1 MVNAT
6 KQLILF
12 LALWLTAG
20 ATHLVK
26 ANGVTFRASAPSAVV
41 MGQQFQ
47 LTYTVNTEGAS
58 SLRTPD
64 LSDFEVLMGP
74 SSSVSRSM
82 QIVNGQMSSSYSQTF
97 TYVLMPKKEG
107 TFNIGPGSIKIKNAN
122 YSSNSLVIKVLP
134 PDKAGS
140 AGGGRSGGAAAGA
153 AGAGASQGSTSVGA
167 NELFVRMNV
176 ANRSVYEQEGILV
189 TFKIYSLYDVDLDD
203 IKFPEFEGFLAQ
215 DIELNPQWTLENY
228 NGRNY
233 RTAVFKQTI
242 LYPQRSGKI
251 TIGSGRFDAIAHVRV
266 KQRSGS
272 IFDELMGGGYQDIRK
287 VLTTAPVTID
297 VKPLPSGKPESFNG
311 AVGGYTMKATINSNQ
326 AKTNEAVT
334 VTVTLTGNGNIKL
347 AKNPTVTFPNDFEVY
362 DPKVETNIRTTASGS
377 SGTKTIE
384 YIAIPRYA
392 GDFEIPAI
400 RFSYFDP
407 RNGSYKTLTSEPFKL
422 HVEKGPEGAASPA
435 VSNYG
440 SQEDVKYLSKDIRY
454 IKTSSP
460 HFVNSRGDIFFG
472 SFTYVL
478 AYVLIALLF
487 AVFFVIYRKQMK
499 ENADLAFVR
508 TKRANKVALRR
519 LKTAEKLMKEGRK
532 EDFYDEI
539 FRTLWGYLSD
549 KLNIPQADLTRENVG
564 NELATFGADETLAK
578 DLMQILDTCEF
589 ARYAPSQ
596 ASDTLDT
603 LYRQTADAIGR
614 MENLTK
620 H

>member
-1 MVNAT
+1 MVKAT
-6 KQLILF
+6 KQVILL

-20 ATHLVK
+20 AMHLMK
-26 ANGVTFRASAPSAVV
+26 ADGVTFRASAPSAVV

-47 LTYTVNTEGAS
+47 LTYTVNTEGAT

-64 LSDFEVLMGP
+64 LSAFEVLMGP

-82 QIVNGQMSSSYSQTF
+82 QIINGQTSSSYSQTF

-122 YSSNSLVIKVLP
+122 YSSNSLVVKVLP

-140 AGGGRSGGAAAGA
+140 ASGGGRSSSGSSGG
-153 AGAGASQGSTSVGA
+153 GASQGSTSVGT

-176 ANRSVYEQEGILV
+176 SNRSVYEQEGFLV

-215 DIELNPQWTLENY
+215 DIDLNPQWTLENY

-251 TIGSGRFDAIAHVRV
+251 TIGAGRFNAIAHVRV
-266 KQRSGS
+266 KRSGS
-272 IFDELMGGGYQDIRK
+272 LFDELMGGGYQDIRK
-287 VLTTAPVTID
+287 VLTTAPVTVD

-334 VTVTLTGNGNIKL
+334 ITVTLTGNGNIKL

-362 DPKVETNIRTTASGS
+362 DPKVETNIRTTTSGS

-384 YIAIPRYA
+384 YIAVPRYA

-407 RNGSYKTLTSEPFKL
+407 RSGSYKTLTSEPFKL

-440 SQEDVKYLSKDIRY
+440 SQESVKYLSKDIRY
-454 IKTSSP
+454 IKTSHP
-460 HFVNSRGDIFFG
+460 HFVNARGEIFFG

-519 LKTAEKLMKEGRK
+519 LKTAEKLMKAGSREA
-532 EDFYDEI
+532 FYDEI
-539 FRTLWGYLSD
+539 SRTLWGYLSD

-564 NELATFGADETLAK
+564 NELASFGADETLAK

-596 ASDTLDT
+596 ASDALDT

-614 MENLTK
+614 MENIIK

>member
-1 MVNAT
+1 MVKAT
-6 KQLILF
+6 KQVILL

-20 ATHLVK
+20 AMHLMK
-26 ANGVTFRASAPSAVV
+26 ADGVTFRASAPSAVV

-47 LTYTVNTEGAS
+47 LTYTVNTEGAT

-64 LSDFEVLMGP
+64 LSAFEVLMGP

-82 QIVNGQMSSSYSQTF
+82 QIINGQTSSSYSQTF

-122 YSSNSLVIKVLP
+122 YSSNSLVVKVLP

-140 AGGGRSGGAAAGA
+140 ASGGGRSSGGSSG
-153 AGAGASQGSTSVGA
+153 GGASQGSTSVGT

-176 ANRSVYEQEGILV
+176 SNRSVYEQEGFLV

-215 DIELNPQWTLENY
+215 DIDLNPQWTLENY

-251 TIGSGRFDAIAHVRV
+251 TIGAGRFNAIAHVRV
-266 KQRSGS
+266 KRSGS
-272 IFDELMGGGYQDIRK
+272 LFDELMGGGYQDIRK
-287 VLTTAPVTID
+287 VLTTAPVTVD

-334 VTVTLTGNGNIKL
+334 ITVTLTGNGNIKL

-362 DPKVETNIRTTASGS
+362 DPKVETNIRTTTSGS

-384 YIAIPRYA
+384 YIAVPRYA

-407 RNGSYKTLTSEPFKL
+407 RSGSYKTLTSEPFKL

-440 SQEDVKYLSKDIRY
+440 SQESVKYLSKDIHY
-454 IKTSSP
+454 IKTSRP
-460 HFVNSRGDIFFG
+460 HFVNARGEIFFG

-519 LKTAEKLMKEGRK
+519 LKTAEKLMKAGSREA
-532 EDFYDEI
+532 FYDEI
-539 FRTLWGYLSD
+539 SRTLWGYLSD

-564 NELATFGADETLAK
+564 NELASFGADETLAK

-596 ASDTLDT
+596 ASDALDT

>member
-1 MVNAT
+1 M
-6 KQLILF
+6 
-12 LALWLTAG
+12 
-20 ATHLVK
+20 HLMK
-26 ANGVTFRASAPSAVV
+26 ADGVTFRASAPSAVV

-47 LTYTVNTEGAS
+47 LTYTVNTEGAT

-64 LSDFEVLMGP
+64 LSAFEVLMGP

-82 QIVNGQMSSSYSQTF
+82 QIINGQTSSSYSQTF

-122 YSSNSLVIKVLP
+122 YSSNSLVVKVLP

-140 AGGGRSGGAAAGA
+140 ASGGGRSNGGSGS
-153 AGAGASQGSTSVGA
+153 GGASQGSTSVGT

-176 ANRSVYEQEGILV
+176 SNRSIYEQEGFLV

-215 DIELNPQWTLENY
+215 DIDLNPQWTLENY

-251 TIGSGRFDAIAHVRV
+251 TIGAGRFNAIAHVRV
-266 KQRSGS
+266 KRSGS
-272 IFDELMGGGYQDIRK
+272 LFDELMGGGYQDIRK
-287 VLTTAPVTID
+287 VLTTAPVTVD

-334 VTVTLTGNGNIKL
+334 ITVTLTGNGNIKL

-362 DPKVETNIRTTASGS
+362 DPKVETNIRTTTSGS

-384 YIAIPRYA
+384 YIAVPRYA

-407 RNGSYKTLTSEPFKL
+407 RSGSYKTLTSEPFKL

-440 SQEDVKYLSKDIRY
+440 SQESVKYLSKDIRY
-454 IKTSSP
+454 IKTSHP
-460 HFVNSRGDIFFG
+460 HFVNARGEIFFG

-519 LKTAEKLMKEGRK
+519 LKTAEKLMKAGSREA
-532 EDFYDEI
+532 FYDEI
-539 FRTLWGYLSD
+539 SRTLWGYLSD

-564 NELATFGADETLAK
+564 NELASFGADETLAK

-596 ASDTLDT
+596 ASDALDT

-614 MENLTK
+614 MENIIK

>member
-1 MVNAT
+1 MVKAT
-6 KQLILF
+6 KQVILL

-20 ATHLVK
+20 AMHLMK
-26 ANGVTFRASAPSAVV
+26 ADGVTFRASAPSAVV

-47 LTYTVNTEGAS
+47 LTYTVNTEGAT

-64 LSDFEVLMGP
+64 LSNFEVLMGP

-82 QIVNGQMSSSYSQTF
+82 QIINGQTSSSYSQTF

-122 YSSNSLVIKVLP
+122 YSSNSLVVKVLP

-140 AGGGRSGGAAAGA
+140 ASGGGRSSGGSG
-153 AGAGASQGSTSVGA
+153 GGGASQGSTSVGT

-176 ANRSVYEQEGILV
+176 SNRSVYEQEGFLV

-215 DIELNPQWTLENY
+215 DIDLNPQWTLENY

-266 KQRSGS
+266 KRSGS
-272 IFDELMGGGYQDIRK
+272 LFDELMGGGYQDIRK
-287 VLTTAPVTID
+287 ILTTAPVTVD

-334 VTVTLTGNGNIKL
+334 ITVTLTGNGNIKL

-362 DPKVETNIRTTASGS
+362 DPKVETNIRTTTSGS

-384 YIAIPRYA
+384 YIAVPRYA

-400 RFSYFDP
+400 HFSYFDP
-407 RNGSYKTLTSEPFKL
+407 RSGSYKTLTSESFKL

-440 SQEDVKYLSKDIRY
+440 SQESVKYLSKDIRY
-454 IKTSSP
+454 IKTSRP
-460 HFVNSRGDIFFG
+460 HFVNARGEIFFG

-519 LKTAEKLMKEGRK
+519 LKTAEKLMKEGSR
-532 EDFYDEI
+532 EAFYDEI
-539 FRTLWGYLSD
+539 SRTLWGYLSD
-549 KLNIPQADLTRENVG
+549 KLNIPQADLTRENIG
-564 NELATFGADETLAK
+564 NELASFGADETLAK

-596 ASDTLDT
+596 ASDALDT

-614 MENLTK
+614 MENIIK

>member
-1 MVNAT
+1 MVKAT
-6 KQLILF
+6 KQVILL

-20 ATHLVK
+20 AMHLMK
-26 ANGVTFRASAPSAVV
+26 ADGVTFRASAPSAVV

-47 LTYTVNTEGAS
+47 LTYTVNTEGAT

-64 LSDFEVLMGP
+64 LSAFEVLMGP

-82 QIVNGQMSSSYSQTF
+82 QIINGQTSSSYSQTF

-122 YSSNSLVIKVLP
+122 YSSNSLVVKVLP

-140 AGGGRSGGAAAGA
+140 ASGGGRSSSGSSGG
-153 AGAGASQGSTSVGA
+153 GASQGSTSVGT

-176 ANRSVYEQEGILV
+176 SNRSVYEQEGFLV

-215 DIELNPQWTLENY
+215 DIDLNPQWTLENY

-266 KQRSGS
+266 KRSGS
-272 IFDELMGGGYQDIRK
+272 LFDELMGGGYQDIRK

-334 VTVTLTGNGNIKL
+334 ITVTLTGNGNIKL

-362 DPKVETNIRTTASGS
+362 DPKVETNIRTTTSGS

-384 YIAIPRYA
+384 YIAVPRYA

-407 RNGSYKTLTSEPFKL
+407 RSGSYKTLTSEPFKL

-440 SQEDVKYLSKDIRY
+440 SQESVKYLSKDIRY
-454 IKTSSP
+454 IKTSRP
-460 HFVNSRGDIFFG
+460 HFVNARGEIFFG

-519 LKTAEKLMKEGRK
+519 LKTAEKLMKEGSR
-532 EDFYDEI
+532 EAFYDEI
-539 FRTLWGYLSD
+539 SRTLWGYLSD
-549 KLNIPQADLTRENVG
+549 KLNIPQADLTRENIG
-564 NELATFGADETLAK
+564 NELASFGADETLAK

-596 ASDTLDT
+596 ASDALDT

-614 MENLTK
+614 MENIIK

>member
-1 MVNAT
+1 MVKAT
-6 KQLILF
+6 KQVILL

-20 ATHLVK
+20 AMHLMK
-26 ANGVTFRASAPSAVV
+26 ADGVTFRASAPSAVV

-47 LTYTVNTEGAS
+47 LTYTVNTEGAT

-64 LSDFEVLMGP
+64 LSAFDVLMGP

-82 QIVNGQMSSSYSQTF
+82 QIINGQMSSSYSQTF

-140 AGGGRSGGAAAGA
+140 ASGGGRSSGGSSG
-153 AGAGASQGSTSVGA
+153 GGASQGSTSVGT

-176 ANRSVYEQEGILV
+176 SNRSVYEQEGFLV

-215 DIELNPQWTLENY
+215 DIDLNPQWTLENY

-251 TIGSGRFDAIAHVRV
+251 TIGAGRFNAIAHVRV
-266 KQRSGS
+266 KRSGS
-272 IFDELMGGGYQDIRK
+272 LFDELMGGGYQDIRK
-287 VLTTAPVTID
+287 VLTTAPVTVD

-334 VTVTLTGNGNIKL
+334 ITVTLTGNGNIKL

-362 DPKVETNIRTTASGS
+362 DPKVETNIRTTTSGS

-384 YIAIPRYA
+384 YIAVPRYA

-407 RNGSYKTLTSEPFKL
+407 RSGSYKTLTSEPFKL

-440 SQEDVKYLSKDIRY
+440 SQESVKYLSKDIRY
-454 IKTSSP
+454 IKTSRP
-460 HFVNSRGDIFFG
+460 HFVNARGEIFFG

-519 LKTAEKLMKEGRK
+519 LKTAEKLMKEDRK

-564 NELATFGADETLAK
+564 NELASFGADETLAK

-596 ASDTLDT
+596 ASDALDT

-614 MENLTK
+614 MENIIK

>member
-1 MVNAT
+1 MVKAT
-6 KQLILF
+6 KQVILL

-20 ATHLVK
+20 AMHLMK
-26 ANGVTFRASAPSAVV
+26 ADGVTFRASAPSAVV

-47 LTYTVNTEGAS
+47 LTYTVNTEGAT

-64 LSDFEVLMGP
+64 LSAFEVLMGP

-82 QIVNGQMSSSYSQTF
+82 QIINGQTSSSYSQTF

-122 YSSNSLVIKVLP
+122 YSSNSLVVKVLP

-140 AGGGRSGGAAAGA
+140 ASGGGRSSGGSGS
-153 AGAGASQGSTSVGA
+153 GGASQGSTSVGT

-176 ANRSVYEQEGILV
+176 SNRSVYEQEGFLV

-215 DIELNPQWTLENY
+215 DIDLNPQWTLENY

-251 TIGSGRFDAIAHVRV
+251 TIGAGRFNAIAHVRV
-266 KQRSGS
+266 KRSGS
-272 IFDELMGGGYQDIRK
+272 LFDELMGGGYQDIRK
-287 VLTTAPVTID
+287 VLTTAPVTVD

-334 VTVTLTGNGNIKL
+334 ITVTLTGNGNIKL

-362 DPKVETNIRTTASGS
+362 DPKVETNIRTTTSGS

-384 YIAIPRYA
+384 YIAVPRYA

-407 RNGSYKTLTSEPFKL
+407 RSGSYKTLTSEPFKL

-440 SQEDVKYLSKDIRY
+440 SQESVKYLSKDIRY
-454 IKTSSP
+454 IKTARP
-460 HFVNSRGDIFFG
+460 HFVNARGEIFFG

-519 LKTAEKLMKEGRK
+519 LKTAEKLMKEDRK

-564 NELATFGADETLAK
+564 NELASFGADETLAK

-596 ASDTLDT
+596 ASDALDT

-614 MENLTK
+614 MENIIK

>member
-1 MVNAT
+1 MVKAT
-6 KQLILF
+6 KQVILL

-20 ATHLVK
+20 AMHLMK
-26 ANGVTFRASAPSAVV
+26 ADGVTFRASAPSAVV

-47 LTYTVNTEGAS
+47 LTYTVNTEGAT

-64 LSDFEVLMGP
+64 LSAFEVLMGP

-82 QIVNGQMSSSYSQTF
+82 QIINGQTSSSYSQTF

-122 YSSNSLVIKVLP
+122 YSSNSLVVKVLP

-140 AGGGRSGGAAAGA
+140 ASGGGRSSGGSGS
-153 AGAGASQGSTSVGA
+153 GGASQGSTSVGT

-176 ANRSVYEQEGILV
+176 SNRSIYEQEGFLV

-215 DIELNPQWTLENY
+215 DIDLNPQWTLENY

-251 TIGSGRFDAIAHVRV
+251 TIGAGRFNAIAHVRV
-266 KQRSGS
+266 KRSGS
-272 IFDELMGGGYQDIRK
+272 LFDELMGGGYQDIRK
-287 VLTTAPVTID
+287 VLTTAPVTVD

-334 VTVTLTGNGNIKL
+334 ITVTLTGNGNIKL

-362 DPKVETNIRTTASGS
+362 DPKVETNIRTTTSGS

-384 YIAIPRYA
+384 YIAVPRYA

-400 RFSYFDP
+400 HFSYFDP
-407 RNGSYKTLTSEPFKL
+407 RSGSYKTLTSEPFKL

-440 SQEDVKYLSKDIRY
+440 SQESVKYLSKDIRY
-454 IKTSSP
+454 IKTSRP
-460 HFVNSRGDIFFG
+460 HFVNARGEIFFG

-519 LKTAEKLMKEGRK
+519 LKTAEKLMKAGSREA
-532 EDFYDEI
+532 FYDEI
-539 FRTLWGYLSD
+539 SRTLWGYLSD

-564 NELATFGADETLAK
+564 NELASFGADETLAK

-596 ASDTLDT
+596 ASDALDT

-614 MENLTK
+614 MENIIK

>member
-1 MVNAT
+1 MVKAT
-6 KQLILF
+6 KQVILL

-20 ATHLVK
+20 AMHLMK
-26 ANGVTFRASAPSAVV
+26 ADGVTFRASAPSAVV

-47 LTYTVNTEGAS
+47 LTYTVNTEGAT

-64 LSDFEVLMGP
+64 LSAFEVLMGP

-82 QIVNGQMSSSYSQTF
+82 QIINGQTSSSYSQTF

-122 YSSNSLVIKVLP
+122 YSSNSLVVKVLP

-140 AGGGRSGGAAAGA
+140 ASGGGRSSSGSSGG
-153 AGAGASQGSTSVGA
+153 GASQGSTSVGT

-176 ANRSVYEQEGILV
+176 SNRSVYEQEGFLV

-215 DIELNPQWTLENY
+215 DIDLNPQWTLENY

-251 TIGSGRFDAIAHVRV
+251 TIGAGRFDAIAHVRV
-266 KQRSGS
+266 KRSGS
-272 IFDELMGGGYQDIRK
+272 LFDELMGGGYQDIRK
-287 VLTTAPVTID
+287 ILTTAPVTVD

-334 VTVTLTGNGNIKL
+334 ITVTLTGNGNIKL

-362 DPKVETNIRTTASGS
+362 DPKVETNIRTTTSGS

-384 YIAIPRYA
+384 YIAVPRYA

-407 RNGSYKTLTSEPFKL
+407 RSGSYKTLTSEPFKL

-440 SQEDVKYLSKDIRY
+440 SQESVKYLSKDIRY
-454 IKTSSP
+454 IKTSRP
-460 HFVNSRGDIFFG
+460 HFVNARGEIFFG

-519 LKTAEKLMKEGRK
+519 LKTAEKLMKAGSREA
-532 EDFYDEI
+532 FYDEI
-539 FRTLWGYLSD
+539 SRTLWGYLSD

-564 NELATFGADETLAK
+564 NELASFGADETLAK

-596 ASDTLDT
+596 ASDALDT

-614 MENLTK
+614 MENIIK

>member
-1 MVNAT
+1 MVKAT
-6 KQLILF
+6 KQVILL

-20 ATHLVK
+20 AMHLMK
-26 ANGVTFRASAPSAVV
+26 ADGVTFRASAPSAVV

-47 LTYTVNTEGAS
+47 LTYTVNTEGAT

-64 LSDFEVLMGP
+64 LSAFEVLMGP

-82 QIVNGQMSSSYSQTF
+82 QIINGQTSSSYSQTF

-122 YSSNSLVIKVLP
+122 YSSNSLVVKVLP

-140 AGGGRSGGAAAGA
+140 ASGGGRSSSGSSGG
-153 AGAGASQGSTSVGA
+153 GASQGSTSVGT

-176 ANRSVYEQEGILV
+176 SNRSIYEQEGFLV

-215 DIELNPQWTLENY
+215 DIDLNPQWTLENY

-251 TIGSGRFDAIAHVRV
+251 TIGAGRFNAIAHVRV
-266 KQRSGS
+266 KRSGS
-272 IFDELMGGGYQDIRK
+272 LFDELMGGGYQDIRK
-287 VLTTAPVTID
+287 ILTTAPVTVD

-334 VTVTLTGNGNIKL
+334 ITVTLTGNGNIKL

-362 DPKVETNIRTTASGS
+362 DPKVETNIRTTTSGS

-384 YIAIPRYA
+384 YIAVPRYA

-407 RNGSYKTLTSEPFKL
+407 RSGSYKTLTSEPFKL

-440 SQEDVKYLSKDIRY
+440 SQESVKYLSKDIRY
-454 IKTSSP
+454 IKTSRP
-460 HFVNSRGDIFFG
+460 HFVNARGEIFFG

-519 LKTAEKLMKEGRK
+519 LKTAEKLMKAGSREA
-532 EDFYDEI
+532 FYDEI
-539 FRTLWGYLSD
+539 SRTLWGYLSD

-564 NELATFGADETLAK
+564 NELASFGADETLAK

-596 ASDTLDT
+596 ASDALDT

-614 MENLTK
+614 MENIIK

>member
-1 MVNAT
+1 MVKAT
-6 KQLILF
+6 KQVILL

-20 ATHLVK
+20 AMHLMK
-26 ANGVTFRASAPSAVV
+26 ADGVTFRASAPSAVV

-47 LTYTVNTEGAS
+47 LTYTVNTEGAT

-64 LSDFEVLMGP
+64 LSAFDVLMGP

-82 QIVNGQMSSSYSQTF
+82 QIINGQTSSSYSQTF

-122 YSSNSLVIKVLP
+122 YSSNSLVVKVLP

-140 AGGGRSGGAAAGA
+140 ASGGGRSSGGSG
-153 AGAGASQGSTSVGA
+153 GGGASQGSTSVGT

-176 ANRSVYEQEGILV
+176 SNRSIYEQEGFLV

-215 DIELNPQWTLENY
+215 DIDLNPQWTLENY

-251 TIGSGRFDAIAHVRV
+251 TIGAGRFNAIAHVRV
-266 KQRSGS
+266 KRSGS
-272 IFDELMGGGYQDIRK
+272 LFDELMGGGYQDIRK
-287 VLTTAPVTID
+287 VLTTAPVTVD

-334 VTVTLTGNGNIKL
+334 ITVTLTGNGNIKL

-362 DPKVETNIRTTASGS
+362 DPKVETNIRTTTSGS

-384 YIAIPRYA
+384 YIAVPRYA

-407 RNGSYKTLTSEPFKL
+407 RSGSYKTLTSEPFNL

-440 SQEDVKYLSKDIRY
+440 SQESVKYLSKDIRY
-454 IKTSSP
+454 IKTSRP
-460 HFVNSRGDIFFG
+460 HFVNARGEIFFG

-519 LKTAEKLMKEGRK
+519 LKTAEKLMKAGSREA
-532 EDFYDEI
+532 FYDEI
-539 FRTLWGYLSD
+539 SRTLWGYLSD

-564 NELATFGADETLAK
+564 NELASFGADETLAK

-596 ASDTLDT
+596 ASDALDT

-614 MENLTK
+614 MENIIK

>member
-1 MVNAT
+1 MVKAT
-6 KQLILF
+6 KQVILL

-20 ATHLVK
+20 AMHLMK
-26 ANGVTFRASAPSAVV
+26 ADGVTFRASAPSAVV

-47 LTYTVNTEGAS
+47 LTYTVNTEGAT

-64 LSDFEVLMGP
+64 LSAFEVLMGP

-82 QIVNGQMSSSYSQTF
+82 QIINGQTSSSYSQTF

-122 YSSNSLVIKVLP
+122 YSSNSLVVKVLP

-140 AGGGRSGGAAAGA
+140 ASGGGRSSGGSSG
-153 AGAGASQGSTSVGA
+153 GGASQGSTSVGT

-176 ANRSVYEQEGILV
+176 SNRSVYEQEGFLV

-215 DIELNPQWTLENY
+215 DIDLNPQWTLENY

-251 TIGSGRFDAIAHVRV
+251 TIGAGRFNAIAHVRV
-266 KQRSGS
+266 KRSGS
-272 IFDELMGGGYQDIRK
+272 LFDELMGGGYQDIRK
-287 VLTTAPVTID
+287 VLTTAPVTVD

-334 VTVTLTGNGNIKL
+334 ITVTLTGNGNIKL

-362 DPKVETNIRTTASGS
+362 DPKVETNIRTTTSGS

-384 YIAIPRYA
+384 YIAVPRYA

-407 RNGSYKTLTSEPFKL
+407 RSGSYKTLTSEPFKL

-440 SQEDVKYLSKDIRY
+440 SQESVKYLSKDIRY
-454 IKTSSP
+454 IKTSRP
-460 HFVNSRGDIFFG
+460 HFVNARGEIFFG

-519 LKTAEKLMKEGRK
+519 LKTAEKLMKEGSR
-532 EDFYDEI
+532 EAFYDEI
-539 FRTLWGYLSD
+539 SRTLWGYLSD

-564 NELATFGADETLAK
+564 NELASFGADETLAK

-596 ASDTLDT
+596 ASDALDT

-614 MENLTK
+614 MENIIK

>member
-1 MVNAT
+1 MVKAT
-6 KQLILF
+6 KQVILL

-20 ATHLVK
+20 AMHLMK
-26 ANGVTFRASAPSAVV
+26 ADGVTFRASAPSAVV

-47 LTYTVNTEGAS
+47 LTYTVNTEGAT

-64 LSDFEVLMGP
+64 LSAFEVLMGP

-82 QIVNGQMSSSYSQTF
+82 QIINGQTSSSYSQTF

-122 YSSNSLVIKVLP
+122 YSSNSLVVKVLP

-140 AGGGRSGGAAAGA
+140 ASGGGRSNGGSG
-153 AGAGASQGSTSVGA
+153 GGGASQGSTSVGT

-176 ANRSVYEQEGILV
+176 SNRSVYEQEGFLV

-215 DIELNPQWTLENY
+215 DIDLNPQWTLENY

-251 TIGSGRFDAIAHVRV
+251 TIGAGRFNAIAHVRV
-266 KQRSGS
+266 KRSGS
-272 IFDELMGGGYQDIRK
+272 LFDELMGGGYQDIRK
-287 VLTTAPVTID
+287 VLTTAPVTVD

-334 VTVTLTGNGNIKL
+334 ITVTLTGNGNIKL

-362 DPKVETNIRTTASGS
+362 DPKVETNIRTTTSGS

-384 YIAIPRYA
+384 YIAVPRYA

-407 RNGSYKTLTSEPFKL
+407 RSGSYKTLTSEPFKL
-422 HVEKGPEGAASPA
+422 HVEKGPEGAAAPT

-440 SQEDVKYLSKDIRY
+440 SQESVKYLSKDIRY
-454 IKTSSP
+454 IKTSRP
-460 HFVNSRGDIFFG
+460 HFVNARGEIFFG

-519 LKTAEKLMKEGRK
+519 LKTAEKLMKAGSREA
-532 EDFYDEI
+532 FYDEI
-539 FRTLWGYLSD
+539 SRTLWGYLSD

-564 NELATFGADETLAK
+564 NELASFGADETLAK

-596 ASDTLDT
+596 ASDALDT

-614 MENLTK
+614 MENIIK

>member
-1 MVNAT
+1 MVKAT
-6 KQLILF
+6 KQVILL

-20 ATHLVK
+20 AMHLMK
-26 ANGVTFRASAPSAVV
+26 ADGVTFRASAPSAVV

-47 LTYTVNTEGAS
+47 LTYTVNTEGAT

-64 LSDFEVLMGP
+64 LSAFEVLMGP

-82 QIVNGQMSSSYSQTF
+82 QIINGQTSSSYSQTF

-122 YSSNSLVIKVLP
+122 YSSNSLVVKVLP

-140 AGGGRSGGAAAGA
+140 ASGGGRSSSGSSGG
-153 AGAGASQGSTSVGA
+153 GASQGSTSVGT

-176 ANRSVYEQEGILV
+176 SNRSVYEQEGFLV

-215 DIELNPQWTLENY
+215 DIDLNPQWTLENY

-251 TIGSGRFDAIAHVRV
+251 TIGAGRFNAIAHVRV
-266 KQRSGS
+266 KRSGS
-272 IFDELMGGGYQDIRK
+272 LFDELMGGGYQDIRK
-287 VLTTAPVTID
+287 VLTTAPVTVD

-334 VTVTLTGNGNIKL
+334 ITVTLTGNGNIKL

-362 DPKVETNIRTTASGS
+362 DPKVETNIRTTTSGS

-384 YIAIPRYA
+384 YIAVPRYA

-407 RNGSYKTLTSEPFKL
+407 RSGSYKTLTSEPFKL

-440 SQEDVKYLSKDIRY
+440 SQESVKYLSKDIRY
-454 IKTSSP
+454 IKTSRP
-460 HFVNSRGDIFFG
+460 HFVNARGEIFFG

-519 LKTAEKLMKEGRK
+519 LKTAEKLMKAGSREA
-532 EDFYDEI
+532 FYDEI
-539 FRTLWGYLSD
+539 SRTLWGYLSD

-564 NELATFGADETLAK
+564 NELASFGADETLAK

-596 ASDTLDT
+596 ASDALDT

-614 MENLTK
+614 MENIIK

>member
-1 MVNAT
+1 MVKAT
-6 KQLILF
+6 KQVILL

-20 ATHLVK
+20 AMHLMK
-26 ANGVTFRASAPSAVV
+26 ADGVTFRASAPSAVV

-47 LTYTVNTEGAS
+47 LTYTVNTEGAT

-64 LSDFEVLMGP
+64 LSAFEVLMGP

-82 QIVNGQMSSSYSQTF
+82 QIINGQTSSSYSQTF

-122 YSSNSLVIKVLP
+122 YSSNSLVVKVLP
-134 PDKAGS
+134 PDKASS
-140 AGGGRSGGAAAGA
+140 ASGGGRSSSGSSGG
-153 AGAGASQGSTSVGA
+153 GASQGSTSVGT

-176 ANRSVYEQEGILV
+176 SNRSVYEQEGFLV

-215 DIELNPQWTLENY
+215 DIDLNPQWTLENY

-251 TIGSGRFDAIAHVRV
+251 TIGAGRFDAIAHVRV
-266 KQRSGS
+266 KRSGS
-272 IFDELMGGGYQDIRK
+272 LFDELMGGGYQDIRK
-287 VLTTAPVTID
+287 ILTTAPVTVD

-334 VTVTLTGNGNIKL
+334 ITVTLTGNGNIKL

-362 DPKVETNIRTTASGS
+362 DPKVETNIRTTTSGS

-384 YIAIPRYA
+384 YIAVPRYA

-407 RNGSYKTLTSEPFKL
+407 RSGSYKTLTSEPFKL

-440 SQEDVKYLSKDIRY
+440 SQESVKYLSKDIRY
-454 IKTSSP
+454 IKTSRP
-460 HFVNSRGDIFFG
+460 HFVNARGEIFFG

-519 LKTAEKLMKEGRK
+519 LKTAEKLMKAGSREA
-532 EDFYDEI
+532 FYDEI
-539 FRTLWGYLSD
+539 SRTLWGYLSD

-564 NELATFGADETLAK
+564 NELASFGADETLAK

-596 ASDTLDT
+596 ASDALDT

-614 MENLTK
+614 MENIIK

>member
-1 MVNAT
+1 MVKAT
-6 KQLILF
+6 KQVILL

-20 ATHLVK
+20 AMHLMK
-26 ANGVTFRASAPSAVV
+26 ADGVTFRASAPSAVV

-47 LTYTVNTEGAS
+47 LTYTVNTEGAT

-64 LSDFEVLMGP
+64 LSAFEVLMGP

-82 QIVNGQMSSSYSQTF
+82 QIINGQTSSSYSQTF

-122 YSSNSLVIKVLP
+122 YSSNSLVVKVLP

-140 AGGGRSGGAAAGA
+140 ASGGGRSSGGSSG
-153 AGAGASQGSTSVGA
+153 GGASQGSTSVGT

-176 ANRSVYEQEGILV
+176 SNRSVYEQEGFLV

-215 DIELNPQWTLENY
+215 DIDLNPQWTLENY

-251 TIGSGRFDAIAHVRV
+251 TIGAGRFNAIAHVRV
-266 KQRSGS
+266 KRSGS
-272 IFDELMGGGYQDIRK
+272 LFDELMGGGYQDIRK
-287 VLTTAPVTID
+287 VLTTAPVTVD

-334 VTVTLTGNGNIKL
+334 ITVTLTGNGNIKL

-362 DPKVETNIRTTASGS
+362 DPKVETNIRTTTSGS

-384 YIAIPRYA
+384 YIAVPRYA

-407 RNGSYKTLTSEPFKL
+407 RSGSYKTLTSEPFKL

-440 SQEDVKYLSKDIRY
+440 SQESVKYLSKDIRY
-454 IKTSSP
+454 IKTSRP
-460 HFVNSRGDIFFG
+460 HFVNARGEIFFG

-478 AYVLIALLF
+478 AYMLIALLF

-519 LKTAEKLMKEGRK
+519 LKTAEKLMKAGSREA
-532 EDFYDEI
+532 FYDEI
-539 FRTLWGYLSD
+539 SRTLWGYLSD

-564 NELATFGADETLAK
+564 NELASFGADETLAK

-596 ASDTLDT
+596 ASDALDT

-614 MENLTK
+614 MENIIK

>member
-1 MVNAT
+1 MVKAT
-6 KQLILF
+6 KQVILL

-20 ATHLVK
+20 AMHLMK
-26 ANGVTFRASAPSAVV
+26 ADGVTFRASAPSAVV

-47 LTYTVNTEGAS
+47 LTYTVNTEGAT

-64 LSDFEVLMGP
+64 LSAFEVLMGP

-82 QIVNGQMSSSYSQTF
+82 QIINGQTSSSYSQTF

-122 YSSNSLVIKVLP
+122 YSSNSLIVKVLP

-140 AGGGRSGGAAAGA
+140 ASGGGRSGGGS
-153 AGAGASQGSTSVGA
+153 GSGGASQGSTSVGT

-176 ANRSVYEQEGILV
+176 SNRSVYEQEGFLV

-215 DIELNPQWTLENY
+215 DIDLNPQWTLENY

-251 TIGSGRFDAIAHVRV
+251 TIGAGRFNAIAHVRV
-266 KQRSGS
+266 KRSGS
-272 IFDELMGGGYQDIRK
+272 LFDELMGGGYQDIRK
-287 VLTTAPVTID
+287 VLTTAPVTVD

-334 VTVTLTGNGNIKL
+334 ITVTLTGNGNIKL

-362 DPKVETNIRTTASGS
+362 DPKVETNIRTTTSGS

-384 YIAIPRYA
+384 YIAVPRYA

-407 RNGSYKTLTSEPFKL
+407 RSGSYKTLTSEPFKL

-440 SQEDVKYLSKDIRY
+440 SQESVKYLSKDIRY
-454 IKTSSP
+454 IKTSRP
-460 HFVNSRGDIFFG
+460 HFVNARGEIFFG

-519 LKTAEKLMKEGRK
+519 LKTAEKLMKAGSREA
-532 EDFYDEI
+532 FYDEI
-539 FRTLWGYLSD
+539 SRTLWGYLSD

-564 NELATFGADETLAK
+564 NELASFGADETLAK

-596 ASDTLDT
+596 ASDALDT

-614 MENLTK
+614 MENIIK

>member
-1 MVNAT
+1 MVKASAT
-6 KQLILF
+6 KQVILL

-20 ATHLVK
+20 AAHHMK
-26 ANGVTFRASAPSAVV
+26 ADGVTFKASAPNAVV

-58 SLRTPD
+58 SLLPSD

-107 TFNIGPGSIKIKNAN
+107 TFNIGPGSIKIKNAK

-140 AGGGRSGGAAAGA
+140 ASGGRSSGSSSSDNLA
-153 AGAGASQGSTSVGA
+153 QGSSGVGA

-189 TFKIYSLYDVDLDD
+189 TFKLYSLYDVDLDE

-228 NGRNY
+228 NGRND

-251 TIGSGRFDAIAHVRV
+251 TIGSGRFNAIAHVRV

-297 VKPLPSGKPESFNG
+297 VKSLPSGKPESFNG

-334 VTVTLTGNGNIKL
+334 ITVTLTGNGNIKL

-362 DPKVETNIRTTASGS
+362 DPKVETNIKTTAAGS

-384 YIAIPRYA
+384 YMAIPRYA

-407 RNGSYKTLTSEPFKL
+407 RSGSYKTLTSEPFKL
-422 HVEKGPEGAASPA
+422 HVEKGAGGSGAPV

-440 SQEDVKYLSKDIRY
+440 SQESVKYLGKDIRY
-454 IKTSSP
+454 IKTARP
-460 HFVNSRGDIFFG
+460 HFVNSRSDIFFG
-472 SFTYVL
+472 SFTYIL

-487 AVFFVIYRKQMK
+487 GVFFVIYRKQLK
-499 ENADLAFVR
+499 ENANVAFVR

-519 LKTAEKLMKEGRK
+519 LKTAEKLMKENNR
-532 EDFYDEI
+532 EAFYDEI

-549 KLNIPQADLTRENVG
+549 KLNIPQADLTRESVG
-564 NELATFGADETLAK
+564 NELTRFGADEALAK
-578 DLMQILDTCEF
+578 ELMQILDTCEF

-596 ASDTLDT
+596 ATDAPET
-603 LYRQTADAIGR
+603 LYRRTADAIGQ
-614 MENLTK
+614 MENIIK

>member
-1 MVNAT
+1 MVKAT
-6 KQLILF
+6 KQVILL

-20 ATHLVK
+20 AMHLMK
-26 ANGVTFRASAPSAVV
+26 ADGVTFRASAPSAVV

-47 LTYTVNTEGAS
+47 LTYTVNTEGAT

-64 LSDFEVLMGP
+64 LSAFEVLMGP

-82 QIVNGQMSSSYSQTF
+82 QIINGQTSSSYSQTF

-122 YSSNSLVIKVLP
+122 YSSNSLVVKVLP

-140 AGGGRSGGAAAGA
+140 ASGGGRSSGGSSG
-153 AGAGASQGSTSVGA
+153 GGASQGSTSVGT

-176 ANRSVYEQEGILV
+176 SNRSIYEQEGFLV

-215 DIELNPQWTLENY
+215 DIDLNPQWTLENY

-251 TIGSGRFDAIAHVRV
+251 TIGAGRFNAIAHVRV
-266 KQRSGS
+266 KRSGS
-272 IFDELMGGGYQDIRK
+272 LFDELMGGGYQDIRK
-287 VLTTAPVTID
+287 VLTTAPVTVD

-334 VTVTLTGNGNIKL
+334 ITVTLTGNGNIKL

-362 DPKVETNIRTTASGS
+362 DPKVETNIRTTTSGS

-384 YIAIPRYA
+384 YIAVPRYA

-407 RNGSYKTLTSEPFKL
+407 RSGSYKTLTSEPFKL

-440 SQEDVKYLSKDIRY
+440 SQESVKYLSKDIHY
-454 IKTSSP
+454 IKTSRP
-460 HFVNSRGDIFFG
+460 HFVNARGEIFFG

-519 LKTAEKLMKEGRK
+519 LKTAEKLMKAGSREA
-532 EDFYDEI
+532 FYDEI
-539 FRTLWGYLSD
+539 SRTLWGYLSD

-564 NELATFGADETLAK
+564 NELASFGADETLAK

-596 ASDTLDT
+596 ASDALDT

>member
-1 MVNAT
+1 M
-6 KQLILF
+6 
-12 LALWLTAG
+12 
-20 ATHLVK
+20 
-26 ANGVTFRASAPSAVV
+26 
-41 MGQQFQ
+41 
-47 LTYTVNTEGAS
+47 
-58 SLRTPD
+58 
-64 LSDFEVLMGP
+64 
-74 SSSVSRSM
+74 
-82 QIVNGQMSSSYSQTF
+82 
-97 TYVLMPKKEG
+97 
-107 TFNIGPGSIKIKNAN
+107 
-122 YSSNSLVIKVLP
+122 
-134 PDKAGS
+134 
-140 AGGGRSGGAAAGA
+140 
-153 AGAGASQGSTSVGA
+153 
-167 NELFVRMNV
+167 
-176 ANRSVYEQEGILV
+176 
-189 TFKIYSLYDVDLDD
+189 
-203 IKFPEFEGFLAQ
+203 
-215 DIELNPQWTLENY
+215 
-228 NGRNY
+228 
-233 RTAVFKQTI
+233 
-242 LYPQRSGKI
+242 
-251 TIGSGRFDAIAHVRV
+251 
-266 KQRSGS
+266 
-272 IFDELMGGGYQDIRK
+272 
-287 VLTTAPVTID
+287 
-297 VKPLPSGKPESFNG
+297 
-311 AVGGYTMKATINSNQ
+311 
-326 AKTNEAVT
+326 
-334 VTVTLTGNGNIKL
+334 TVTLTGNGNIKL

-407 RNGSYKTLTSEPFKL
+407 RSGSYKTLTSEPFKL

>member
-1 MVNAT
+1 MVKAT
-6 KQLILF
+6 KQVILL

-20 ATHLVK
+20 AMHLMK
-26 ANGVTFRASAPSAVV
+26 ADGVTFRASAPSAVV

-47 LTYTVNTEGAS
+47 LTYTVNTEGAT

-64 LSDFEVLMGP
+64 LSAFEVLMGP

-82 QIVNGQMSSSYSQTF
+82 QIINGQTSSSYSQTF

-140 AGGGRSGGAAAGA
+140 ASGGGRSSSGSSGG
-153 AGAGASQGSTSVGA
+153 GASQGSTSVGT

-176 ANRSVYEQEGILV
+176 SNRSVYEQEGFLV

-215 DIELNPQWTLENY
+215 DIDLNPQWTLENY

-266 KQRSGS
+266 KRSGS
-272 IFDELMGGGYQDIRK
+272 LFDELMGGGYQDIRK
-287 VLTTAPVTID
+287 VLTTAPVTVD

-334 VTVTLTGNGNIKL
+334 ITVTLTGNGNIKL

-362 DPKVETNIRTTASGS
+362 DPKVETNIRTTTSGS

-384 YIAIPRYA
+384 YIAVPRYA

-407 RNGSYKTLTSEPFKL
+407 RSGSYKTLTSESFKL

-440 SQEDVKYLSKDIRY
+440 SQESVKYLSKDIRY
-454 IKTSSP
+454 IKTSRP
-460 HFVNSRGDIFFG
+460 HFVNARGEIFFG

-519 LKTAEKLMKEGRK
+519 LKTAEKLMKEGSR
-532 EDFYDEI
+532 EAFYDEI
-539 FRTLWGYLSD
+539 SRTLWGYLSD

-564 NELATFGADETLAK
+564 NELASFGADETLAK

-596 ASDTLDT
+596 ASDALDT

-614 MENLTK
+614 MENIIK

>member
-47 LTYTVNTEGAS
+47 LTYTVNTEGAT

-64 LSDFEVLMGP
+64 LSAFEVLMGP

-82 QIVNGQMSSSYSQTF
+82 QIINGQTSSSYSQTF

-122 YSSNSLVIKVLP
+122 YSSNSLVVKVLP

-140 AGGGRSGGAAAGA
+140 ASGGGRSSGGSSG
-153 AGAGASQGSTSVGA
+153 GGASQGSTSVGT

-176 ANRSVYEQEGILV
+176 SNRSVYEQEGFLV

-215 DIELNPQWTLENY
+215 DIDLNPQWTLENY

-251 TIGSGRFDAIAHVRV
+251 TIGAGRFNAIAHVRV
-266 KQRSGS
+266 KRSGS
-272 IFDELMGGGYQDIRK
+272 LFDELMGGGYQDIRK
-287 VLTTAPVTID
+287 VLTTAPVTVD

-334 VTVTLTGNGNIKL
+334 ITVTLTGNGNIKL

-362 DPKVETNIRTTASGS
+362 DPKVETNIRTTTSGS

-384 YIAIPRYA
+384 YIAVPRYA

-407 RNGSYKTLTSEPFKL
+407 RSGSYKTLTSEPFKL

-440 SQEDVKYLSKDIRY
+440 SQESVKYLSKDIRY
-454 IKTSSP
+454 IKTSRP
-460 HFVNSRGDIFFG
+460 HFVNARGEIFFG

-519 LKTAEKLMKEGRK
+519 LKTAEKLMKAGSREA
-532 EDFYDEI
+532 FYDEI
-539 FRTLWGYLSD
+539 SRTLWGYLSD

-564 NELATFGADETLAK
+564 NELASFGADETLAK

-596 ASDTLDT
+596 ASDALDT

-614 MENLTK
+614 MENIIK

>member
-1 MVNAT
+1 MVKAT
-6 KQLILF
+6 KQVILL

-20 ATHLVK
+20 AMHLMK
-26 ANGVTFRASAPSAVV
+26 ADGVTFRASAPSAVV

-47 LTYTVNTEGAS
+47 LTYTVNTEGAT

-64 LSDFEVLMGP
+64 LSAFEVLMGP

-82 QIVNGQMSSSYSQTF
+82 QIINGQTSSSYSQTF

-140 AGGGRSGGAAAGA
+140 ASGGGRSSGGSSSG
-153 AGAGASQGSTSVGA
+153 GASQGSTSVGT

-176 ANRSVYEQEGILV
+176 SNRSIYEQEGFLV

-215 DIELNPQWTLENY
+215 DIDLNPQWTLENY

-251 TIGSGRFDAIAHVRV
+251 TIGAGRFNAIAHVRV
-266 KQRSGS
+266 KRSGS
-272 IFDELMGGGYQDIRK
+272 LFDELMGGGYQDIRK
-287 VLTTAPVTID
+287 VLTTAPVTVD

-334 VTVTLTGNGNIKL
+334 ITVTLTGNGNIKL

-362 DPKVETNIRTTASGS
+362 DPKVETNIRTTTSGS

-384 YIAIPRYA
+384 YIAVPRYA

-407 RNGSYKTLTSEPFKL
+407 RSGSYKTLTSEPFKL

-440 SQEDVKYLSKDIRY
+440 SQESVKYLSKDIRY
-454 IKTSSP
+454 IKTSRP
-460 HFVNSRGDIFFG
+460 HFVNARGEIFFG

-519 LKTAEKLMKEGRK
+519 LKTAEKLMKAGSREA
-532 EDFYDEI
+532 FYDEI
-539 FRTLWGYLSD
+539 SRTLWGYLSD

-564 NELATFGADETLAK
+564 NELASFGADETLAK

-596 ASDTLDT
+596 ASDALDT

-614 MENLTK
+614 MENIIK

>member
-1 MVNAT
+1 MVKAT
-6 KQLILF
+6 KQVILL

-20 ATHLVK
+20 AMHLMK
-26 ANGVTFRASAPSAVV
+26 ADGVTFRASAPSAVV

-47 LTYTVNTEGAS
+47 LTYTVNTEGAT

-64 LSDFEVLMGP
+64 LSAFDVLMGP

-82 QIVNGQMSSSYSQTF
+82 QIINGQTSSSYSQTF

-140 AGGGRSGGAAAGA
+140 ASGGGRSSGGSSG
-153 AGAGASQGSTSVGA
+153 GGASQGSTSVGT

-176 ANRSVYEQEGILV
+176 SNRSVYEQEGFLV

-215 DIELNPQWTLENY
+215 DIDLNPQWTLENY

-251 TIGSGRFDAIAHVRV
+251 TIGAGRFNAIAHVRV
-266 KQRSGS
+266 KRSGS
-272 IFDELMGGGYQDIRK
+272 LFDELMGGGYQDIRK
-287 VLTTAPVTID
+287 VLTTAPVTVD

-334 VTVTLTGNGNIKL
+334 ITVTLTGNGNIKL

-362 DPKVETNIRTTASGS
+362 DPKVETNIRTTTSGS

-384 YIAIPRYA
+384 YIAVPRYA

-407 RNGSYKTLTSEPFKL
+407 RSGSYKTLTSEPFKL

-440 SQEDVKYLSKDIRY
+440 SQESVKYLSKDIRY
-454 IKTSSP
+454 IKTSRP
-460 HFVNSRGDIFFG
+460 HFVNARGEIFFG

-519 LKTAEKLMKEGRK
+519 LKTAEKLMKEDRK

-564 NELATFGADETLAK
+564 NELASFGADETLAK

-596 ASDTLDT
+596 ASDALDT

-614 MENLTK
+614 MENIIK

>member
-1 MVNAT
+1 MVKAT
-6 KQLILF
+6 KQVILL

-20 ATHLVK
+20 AMHLMK
-26 ANGVTFRASAPSAVV
+26 ADGVTFRASAPSAVV

-47 LTYTVNTEGAS
+47 LTYTVNTEGAT

-64 LSDFEVLMGP
+64 LSAFEVLMGP

-82 QIVNGQMSSSYSQTF
+82 QIINGQTSSSYSQTF

-140 AGGGRSGGAAAGA
+140 ASGGGRSSGGSSG
-153 AGAGASQGSTSVGA
+153 GGASQGSTSVGT

-176 ANRSVYEQEGILV
+176 SNRSVYEQEGFLV

-215 DIELNPQWTLENY
+215 DIDLNPQWTLENY

-251 TIGSGRFDAIAHVRV
+251 TIGAGRFNAIAHVRV
-266 KQRSGS
+266 KRSGS
-272 IFDELMGGGYQDIRK
+272 LFDELMGGGYQDIRK
-287 VLTTAPVTID
+287 VLTTAPVTVD

-334 VTVTLTGNGNIKL
+334 ITVTLTGNGNIKL

-362 DPKVETNIRTTASGS
+362 DPKVETNIRTTTSGS

-384 YIAIPRYA
+384 YIAVPRYA

-407 RNGSYKTLTSEPFKL
+407 RSGSYKTLTSEPFKL

-440 SQEDVKYLSKDIRY
+440 SQESVKYLSKDIRY
-454 IKTSSP
+454 IKTSRP
-460 HFVNSRGDIFFG
+460 HFVNARGEIFFG

-519 LKTAEKLMKEGRK
+519 LKTAEKLMKAGSREA
-532 EDFYDEI
+532 FYDEI
-539 FRTLWGYLSD
+539 SRTLWGYLSD

-564 NELATFGADETLAK
+564 NELASFGADETLAK

-596 ASDTLDT
+596 ASDALDT

-614 MENLTK
+614 MENIIK

>member
-1 MVNAT
+1 MVKAT
-6 KQLILF
+6 KQVILL

-20 ATHLVK
+20 AMHLMK
-26 ANGVTFRASAPSAVV
+26 ADGVTFRASAPSAVV

-47 LTYTVNTEGAS
+47 LTYTVNTEGAT

-64 LSDFEVLMGP
+64 LSAFEVLMGP

-82 QIVNGQMSSSYSQTF
+82 QIINGQTSSSYSQTF

-122 YSSNSLVIKVLP
+122 YSSNSLVVKVLP

-140 AGGGRSGGAAAGA
+140 ASGGGRSSSGSSGG
-153 AGAGASQGSTSVGA
+153 GASQGSTSVGA

-176 ANRSVYEQEGILV
+176 SNRSVYEQEGFLV

-215 DIELNPQWTLENY
+215 DIDLNPQWTLENY

-266 KQRSGS
+266 KRSGS
-272 IFDELMGGGYQDIRK
+272 LFDELMGGGYQDIRK
-287 VLTTAPVTID
+287 VLTTAPVTVD

-362 DPKVETNIRTTASGS
+362 DPKVETNIRTTTSGS

-384 YIAIPRYA
+384 YIAVPRYA

-407 RNGSYKTLTSEPFKL
+407 RSGSYKTLTSEPFKL

-440 SQEDVKYLSKDIRY
+440 SQESVKYLSKDIRY
-454 IKTSSP
+454 IKTSRP
-460 HFVNSRGDIFFG
+460 HFVNARGEIFFG

-519 LKTAEKLMKEGRK
+519 LKTAEKLMKEGSR
-532 EDFYDEI
+532 EAFYDEI
-539 FRTLWGYLSD
+539 SRTLWGYLSD
-549 KLNIPQADLTRENVG
+549 KLNIPQADLTRENIG
-564 NELATFGADETLAK
+564 NELASFGADETLAK

-596 ASDTLDT
+596 ASDALDT

-614 MENLTK
+614 MENIIK

>member
-1 MVNAT
+1 MVKAT
-6 KQLILF
+6 KQVILL

-20 ATHLVK
+20 AMHLMK
-26 ANGVTFRASAPSAVV
+26 ADGVTFRASAPSAVV

-47 LTYTVNTEGAS
+47 LTYTVNTEGAT

-64 LSDFEVLMGP
+64 LSAFEVLMGP

-82 QIVNGQMSSSYSQTF
+82 QIINGQTSSSYSQTF

-122 YSSNSLVIKVLP
+122 YSSNSLVVKVLP

-140 AGGGRSGGAAAGA
+140 ASGGGRSSGGSSG
-153 AGAGASQGSTSVGA
+153 GGASQGSTSVGT

-176 ANRSVYEQEGILV
+176 SNRSVYEQEGFLV

-215 DIELNPQWTLENY
+215 DIDLNPQWTLENY

-251 TIGSGRFDAIAHVRV
+251 TIGAGRFNAIAHVRV
-266 KQRSGS
+266 KRSGS
-272 IFDELMGGGYQDIRK
+272 LFDELMGGGYQDIRK
-287 VLTTAPVTID
+287 VLTTAPVTVD

-311 AVGGYTMKATINSNQ
+311 SVGGYTMKATINSNQ

-334 VTVTLTGNGNIKL
+334 ITVTLTGNGNIKL

-362 DPKVETNIRTTASGS
+362 DPKVETNIRTTTSGS

-384 YIAIPRYA
+384 YIAVPRYA

-407 RNGSYKTLTSEPFKL
+407 RSGSYKTLTSEPFKL

-440 SQEDVKYLSKDIRY
+440 SQESVKYLSKDIRY
-454 IKTSSP
+454 IKTSRP
-460 HFVNSRGDIFFG
+460 HFVNARGEIFFG

-519 LKTAEKLMKEGRK
+519 LKTAEKLMKAGSREA
-532 EDFYDEI
+532 FYDEI
-539 FRTLWGYLSD
+539 SRTLWGYLSD

-564 NELATFGADETLAK
+564 NELASFGADETLAK

-596 ASDTLDT
+596 ASDALDT

-614 MENLTK
+614 MENIIK